1 MIGFQGVVVRYELMK
16 EQTQVLKYGKEEC
29 VVNLNGGMGKTKM
42 TTKKDMTKRQD
53 MNKTYW
59 PGRK

>member
-1 MIGFQGVVVRYELMK
+1 MMK